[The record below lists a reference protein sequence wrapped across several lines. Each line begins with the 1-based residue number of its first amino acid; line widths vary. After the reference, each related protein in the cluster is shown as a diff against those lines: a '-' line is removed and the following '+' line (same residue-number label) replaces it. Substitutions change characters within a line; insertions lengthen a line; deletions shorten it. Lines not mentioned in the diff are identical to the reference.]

1 MFAEV
6 KRGREKSGCLSV
18 LASWWNVTSWAVP
31 VHKFAPLQK
40 KNKNSSNPLKCSSA
54 SIIRKKII
62 KSTQNVICYP
72 LLHLMSDEYYY
83 CKSLRLISIQLL
95 HIPLGALIYSVT
107 SCSMC
112 CLWRSFPVWAA
123 DLYNVRK
130 PAWWIFR
137 LIHEGYRGL
146 CSAESGEEFPR
157 RITFTLT
164 LSLVIGVWRLPH
176 RCGDVIL
183 S

>member
-1 MFAEV
+1 MLGGRSALVPLMTCWGLIGPSQMFHVRRSETREREIRVLVRSCVLV
-6 KRGREKSGCLSV
+6 KCHLVGCPGTQV
-18 LASWWNVTSWAVP
+18 CTSP
-31 VHKFAPLQK
+31 K
-40 KNKNSSNPLKCSSA
+40 KKKNSSNPLKCSSA

-112 CLWRSFPVWAA
+112 CLWRSFPV
-123 DLYNVRK
+123 
-130 PAWWIFR
+130 
-137 LIHEGYRGL
+137 
-146 CSAESGEEFPR
+146 
-157 RITFTLT
+157 
-164 LSLVIGVWRLPH
+164 
-176 RCGDVIL
+176 
-183 S
+183 